1 MNDEKLEIIDVNEKG
16 TNTPNVV
23 VNPTVEPVPIEKV
36 EPVEIKGSDI
46 NYNDITIGNIVETVL
61 NGEKVIGKVVNEY
74 GPGKCALSIIYD
86 NDKKHTAINRYS
98 VTKVL
103 GKVS

>member
-1 MNDEKLEIIDVNEKG
+1 MEEVLEGQLDLWQSMELMKK
-16 TNTPNVV
+16 
-23 VNPTVEPVPIEKV
+23 EEKV
-36 EPVEIKGSDI
+36 ESVEIKGSDI
-46 NYNDITIGNIVETVL
+46 NYNDITIGNIVETIL

-103 GKVS
+103 GKVN

>member
-1 MNDEKLEIIDVNEKG
+1 MEEVLEGQLDLWQSMELMNKE
-16 TNTPNVV
+16 
-23 VNPTVEPVPIEKV
+23 EKV

-103 GKVS
+103 GKSS

>member
-1 MNDEKLEIIDVNEKG
+1 MEEVLEGQLDLWQSMELMKK
-16 TNTPNVV
+16 
-23 VNPTVEPVPIEKV
+23 EEKV
-36 EPVEIKGSDI
+36 ESIEIKGSDI
-46 NYNDITIGNIVETVL
+46 NYNDITIGNIVETIL

-103 GKVS
+103 GKVN

>member
-1 MNDEKLEIIDVNEKG
+1 MEEVLEGQLDLWQSMELMKK
-16 TNTPNVV
+16 
-23 VNPTVEPVPIEKV
+23 EEKV
-36 EPVEIKGSDI
+36 EAVEIKGSDI
-46 NYNDITIGNIVETVL
+46 NYNDITIGNIVETIL

-103 GKVS
+103 GKVN

>member
-1 MNDEKLEIIDVNEKG
+1 MEEVLEGQLDLWQSMELMNKE
-16 TNTPNVV
+16 
-23 VNPTVEPVPIEKV
+23 EKV

-86 NDKKHTAINRYS
+86 NDKKHTVINRYS

>member
-1 MNDEKLEIIDVNEKG
+1 MEEVLEGQLDLWQSMELMNKE
-16 TNTPNVV
+16 
-23 VNPTVEPVPIEKV
+23 EKV

>member
-1 MNDEKLEIIDVNEKG
+1 MEEVLEGQLDLWQSMELMNKE
-16 TNTPNVV
+16 
-23 VNPTVEPVPIEKV
+23 EKV

-46 NYNDITIGNIVETVL
+46 NYNDITIGNIVETIL

-103 GKVS
+103 GKSS

>member
-1 MNDEKLEIIDVNEKG
+1 MEEVLEGQLDLWQSMELMKK
-16 TNTPNVV
+16 
-23 VNPTVEPVPIEKV
+23 EEKV
-36 EPVEIKGSDI
+36 ESIEIKGSDI
-46 NYNDITIGNIVETVL
+46 NYNDITIGNIVETIL

>member
-1 MNDEKLEIIDVNEKG
+1 MEEVLEGQLDLWQSMELMNKE
-16 TNTPNVV
+16 
-23 VNPTVEPVPIEKV
+23 EKV

-98 VTKVL
+98 VTKIL
-103 GKVS
+103 GKSS

>member
-1 MNDEKLEIIDVNEKG
+1 MEEVLEGQLDLWQSMELMNKE
-16 TNTPNVV
+16 
-23 VNPTVEPVPIEKV
+23 EKV

-103 GKVS
+103 GKVN

>member
-1 MNDEKLEIIDVNEKG
+1 MEEVLEGQLDLWQSMELMKK
-16 TNTPNVV
+16 
-23 VNPTVEPVPIEKV
+23 EEKV
-36 EPVEIKGSDI
+36 ESIEIKGSDI

>member
-1 MNDEKLEIIDVNEKG
+1 MEEVLEGQLDLWQSMELMNKE
-16 TNTPNVV
+16 
-23 VNPTVEPVPIEKV
+23 EKV

-46 NYNDITIGNIVETVL
+46 NYNDITIGNIVETIL

-103 GKVS
+103 GKVN

>member
-1 MNDEKLEIIDVNEKG
+1 MEEVLEGQLDLWQSMELMKK
-16 TNTPNVV
+16 
-23 VNPTVEPVPIEKV
+23 EEKV
-36 EPVEIKGSDI
+36 EAVEIKGSDI
-46 NYNDITIGNIVETVL
+46 NYNDITIGNIVETIL

-98 VTKVL
+98 VTKIL
-103 GKVS
+103 GKVN

>member
-1 MNDEKLEIIDVNEKG
+1 MEEVLEGQLDLWQSMELMNKE
-16 TNTPNVV
+16 
-23 VNPTVEPVPIEKV
+23 EKV

-74 GPGKCALSIIYD
+74 GPSKCALSIIYD

-103 GKVS
+103 GKVN

>member
-1 MNDEKLEIIDVNEKG
+1 MEEVLEGQLDLWQSMGLMNKE
-16 TNTPNVV
+16 
-23 VNPTVEPVPIEKV
+23 EKV

>member
-1 MNDEKLEIIDVNEKG
+1 MEEVLEGQLDLWQSMELMNKE
-16 TNTPNVV
+16 
-23 VNPTVEPVPIEKV
+23 EKV

-46 NYNDITIGNIVETVL
+46 NYNDITIGNIVETIL

>member
-1 MNDEKLEIIDVNEKG
+1 MEEVLEGQLDLWQSMELMKK
-16 TNTPNVV
+16 
-23 VNPTVEPVPIEKV
+23 EEKV
-36 EPVEIKGSDI
+36 ESIEIKGSDI
-46 NYNDITIGNIVETVL
+46 NYNDITIGSIVETVL

-103 GKVS
+103 GKVN

>member
-1 MNDEKLEIIDVNEKG
+1 MEEVLEGQLDLWQSMELMNKE
-16 TNTPNVV
+16 
-23 VNPTVEPVPIEKV
+23 EKV
-36 EPVEIKGSDI
+36 EAVEIKGSDI
-46 NYNDITIGNIVETVL
+46 NYNDITIGNIVETIL

>member
-1 MNDEKLEIIDVNEKG
+1 MEEVLEGQLDLWQSMELMNKE
-16 TNTPNVV
+16 
-23 VNPTVEPVPIEKV
+23 EKV

-61 NGEKVIGKVVNEY
+61 NGKKVIGKVVNEY

-103 GKVS
+103 GKSS